1 MFLVVSGGFEG
12 LETLIW
18 WVCGDYVLWV
28 CFVVFETLTLA
39 FCLFVY
45 FRGLGRLDPECELS
59 TLIGFECQVL
69 DPKIVQES
77 L

>member
-39 FCLFVY
+39 FCSFVY
-45 FRGLGRLDPECELS
+45 FRVFG
-59 TLIGFECQVL
+59 
-69 DPKIVQES
+69 
-77 L
+77 